1 MSEPFISQ
9 QVQPKYTSMSLFKNR
24 AFLFLWL
31 SSTSSFLA
39 LSTYLFAEQWYI
51 IRSLGQESALGI
63 VMMVT
68 LIPRVLLMTVGGVW
82 ADRFKRS
89 KIMLVSSFTRFLL
102 VFLMI
107 TLLHLHLLN
116 LWSLLFFALLFGILD
131 AFFSPAN
138 QSLLP
143 LLVPKEML
151 TRSNS
156 FIQTSNQVAMFAGP
170 MIGGWIITVSSFSVL
185 FLFVACF
192 LLITSAFTLC
202 IKEKNSSPPSK
213 QVSTKQELLEGFQY
227 VWNMPFLKS
236 ILFILM
242 TINVLFFGPL
252 LMGIPLLASEVLH
265 GKAVEVS
272 FLQSSYQGGMLGGAL
287 LIGLLNIRKNRGL
300 SILILIS
307 FLGIFL
313 SLLGQMYVL
322 WQGILLLVM
331 MGFMS
336 SMINVPL
343 VSIIQENCESDK
355 LGRVMSFVNASS
367 NGLVPLSY
375 AFVSICLTFG
385 TSISNILLCCGLL
398 ISILSILFITK
409 DKIVRNTN

>member
-202 IKEKNSSPPSK
+202 IKENNSSPPSK

-343 VSIIQENCESDK
+343 VSIIQENCETDK

>member
-9 QVQPKYTSMSLFKNR
+9 QVQPKYTSMSVFKNR

-39 LSTYLFAEQWYI
+39 LSTYLFAEQWYV

-102 VFLMI
+102 VFVMI

-156 FIQTSNQVAMFAGP
+156 FIQTSNQVAMFTGP

-202 IKEKNSSPPSK
+202 IKEKNSSPSSK
-213 QVSTKQELLEGFQY
+213 QASTRQELLEGFQY

-343 VSIIQENCESDK
+343 VSIIQENSETDK

-398 ISILSILFITK
+398 ITILSILFITK
-409 DKIVRNTN
+409 YKIVRDTN

>member
-9 QVQPKYTSMSLFKNR
+9 QAQPKYTSISLFKNR

-31 SSTSSFLA
+31 SSTASFLA
-39 LSTYLFAEQWYI
+39 LSTYLFAEQWYV
-51 IRSLGQESALGI
+51 IRALGQESALGI

-68 LIPRVLLMTVGGVW
+68 MIPRVLLMTVGGVW

-89 KIMLVSSFTRFLL
+89 KIMLVSSFTRCLL
-102 VFLMI
+102 IFIMI

-116 LWSLLFFALLFGILD
+116 LWSLLVFALLFGILD
-131 AFFSPAN
+131 SFFSPAN

-156 FIQTSNQVAMFAGP
+156 FIQTSNQVAMFTGP

-185 FLFVACF
+185 FFSVACF
-192 LLITSAFTLC
+192 LVISCTFTLC
-202 IKEKNSSPPSK
+202 IKEKKLSLSSGQASA
-213 QVSTKQELLEGFQY
+213 KQELLAGFQY

-242 TINVLFFGPL
+242 TINVFFFGPL
-252 LMGIPLLASEVLH
+252 LMGIPLLANEVLH

-287 LIGLLNIRKNRGL
+287 LIGLLNIRKKRGL

-307 FLGIFL
+307 FLGISL
-313 SLLGQMYVL
+313 SFLGQIYVL

-343 VSIIQENCESDK
+343 VSIIQENSETDK
-355 LGRVMSFVNASS
+355 LGRVMSFVSASS

-385 TSISNILLCCGLL
+385 TSISDILLYCGLL
-398 ISILSILFITK
+398 ITICSFLFIIK
-409 DKIVRNTN
+409 YKIVRDTN

>member
-39 LSTYLFAEQWYI
+39 LSTYLFAEQWYV
-51 IRSLGQESALGI
+51 IRALGQESALGI

-102 VFLMI
+102 VFVMI
-107 TLLHLHLLN
+107 ILLHLHLLN

-170 MIGGWIITVSSFSVL
+170 MIGGWIITVSSFSIL

-213 QVSTKQELLEGFQY
+213 QASTKQELLEGFQY

-287 LIGLLNIRKNRGL
+287 LIGLLNIRENRGL

-343 VSIIQENCESDK
+343 VSIIQENCETDK

-398 ISILSILFITK
+398 IIILSIFFITK
-409 DKIVRNTN
+409 YKIVRDTN

>member
-39 LSTYLFAEQWYI
+39 LSTYLFAEQWYV

-102 VFLMI
+102 VFVMI

-202 IKEKNSSPPSK
+202 IKEKNSSPSSK
-213 QVSTKQELLEGFQY
+213 QASTRQELLEGFQY

-313 SLLGQMYVL
+313 YLLGQMYVL

-343 VSIIQENCESDK
+343 VSIIQENSETDK

-398 ISILSILFITK
+398 ITILSILFITK
-409 DKIVRNTN
+409 YKIVRDTN

>member
-39 LSTYLFAEQWYI
+39 LSTYLFAEQWYV

-102 VFLMI
+102 VFVMI

-170 MIGGWIITVSSFSVL
+170 MIGGWIITVSSLSVL

-202 IKEKNSSPPSK
+202 IKEKNSSPSSK
-213 QVSTKQELLEGFQY
+213 QASTRQELLEGFQY

-343 VSIIQENCESDK
+343 VSIIQENSETDK

-398 ISILSILFITK
+398 ITILSILFITK
-409 DKIVRNTN
+409 YKIVRDTN

>member
-9 QVQPKYTSMSLFKNR
+9 QAQPKYTSISLFKNR

-31 SSTSSFLA
+31 SSTASFLA
-39 LSTYLFAEQWYI
+39 LSTYLFAEQWYV
-51 IRSLGQESALGI
+51 IRALGQESALGI

-68 LIPRVLLMTVGGVW
+68 MIPRVLLMTVGGVW

-89 KIMLVSSFTRFLL
+89 KIMLVSSFTRCLL
-102 VFLMI
+102 IFIMI

-116 LWSLLFFALLFGILD
+116 LWSLLVFALLFGILD
-131 AFFSPAN
+131 SFFSPAN

-156 FIQTSNQVAMFAGP
+156 FIQTSNQIAMFTGP

-185 FLFVACF
+185 FFSVACF
-192 LLITSAFTLC
+192 LVISCTFTLC
-202 IKEKNSSPPSK
+202 IKEKKLSLSSG
-213 QVSTKQELLEGFQY
+213 QVSAKQELLAGFQY

-242 TINVLFFGPL
+242 TINVFFFGPL
-252 LMGIPLLASEVLH
+252 LMGIPLVANEVLH

-287 LIGLLNIRKNRGL
+287 LIGLLNIRKKRGL

-307 FLGIFL
+307 FLGISL
-313 SLLGQMYVL
+313 SFLGQIYVL

-343 VSIIQENCESDK
+343 VSIIQENSETDK
-355 LGRVMSFVNASS
+355 LGRVMSFVSASS

-385 TSISNILLCCGLL
+385 TSISDILLYCGLL
-398 ISILSILFITK
+398 ITICSFLFIIK
-409 DKIVRNTN
+409 YKIVRDTN

>member
-39 LSTYLFAEQWYI
+39 LSTYLFAEQWYV

-102 VFLMI
+102 VFVMI

-202 IKEKNSSPPSK
+202 IKEKNSSPSSK
-213 QVSTKQELLEGFQY
+213 QASTRQELLEGFQY

-343 VSIIQENCESDK
+343 VSIIQENSETDK

-375 AFVSICLTFG
+375 AFVSIYLTFG

-398 ISILSILFITK
+398 ITILSILFITK
-409 DKIVRNTN
+409 YKIVRDTN

>member
-9 QVQPKYTSMSLFKNR
+9 QAQPKYTSISLFKNR

-31 SSTSSFLA
+31 SSTASFLA
-39 LSTYLFAEQWYI
+39 LSTYLFAEQWYV
-51 IRSLGQESALGI
+51 IRALGQESALGI

-68 LIPRVLLMTVGGVW
+68 MIPRVLLMTVGGVW

-89 KIMLVSSFTRFLL
+89 KIMLVSSFTRCLL
-102 VFLMI
+102 IFIMI

-116 LWSLLFFALLFGILD
+116 LWSLLVFALLFGILD
-131 AFFSPAN
+131 SFFSPAN

-156 FIQTSNQVAMFAGP
+156 FIQTSNQIAMFTGP

-185 FLFVACF
+185 FFSVACF
-192 LLITSAFTLC
+192 LVISCTFTLC
-202 IKEKNSSPPSK
+202 IKEKKLSLSSGQASA
-213 QVSTKQELLEGFQY
+213 KQELLAGFQY

-242 TINVLFFGPL
+242 TINVFFFGPL
-252 LMGIPLLASEVLH
+252 LMGIPLVANEVLH

-287 LIGLLNIRKNRGL
+287 LIGLLNIRKKRGL

-307 FLGIFL
+307 FLGISL
-313 SLLGQMYVL
+313 SFLGQIYVL

-331 MGFMS
+331 LGFMS

-343 VSIIQENCESDK
+343 VSIIQENSETDK
-355 LGRVMSFVNASS
+355 LGRVMSFVSASS

-385 TSISNILLCCGLL
+385 TSISDILLYCGLL
-398 ISILSILFITK
+398 ITICSFLFIIK
-409 DKIVRNTN
+409 YKIVRDTN

>member
-9 QVQPKYTSMSLFKNR
+9 QVQPKYTSMSVFKNR

-39 LSTYLFAEQWYI
+39 LSTYLFAEQWYV

-63 VMMVT
+63 VVMVT

-102 VFLMI
+102 VFVMI

-156 FIQTSNQVAMFAGP
+156 FIQTSNQVAMFTGP

-202 IKEKNSSPPSK
+202 IKEKNSSPSSK
-213 QVSTKQELLEGFQY
+213 QASTRQELLEGFQY

-343 VSIIQENCESDK
+343 VSIIQENSETDK

-398 ISILSILFITK
+398 ITILSILFITK
-409 DKIVRNTN
+409 YKIVRDTN

>member
-39 LSTYLFAEQWYI
+39 LSTYLFAEQWYV
-51 IRSLGQESALGI
+51 IRSLGQESTLGI

-102 VFLMI
+102 VFVMI

-202 IKEKNSSPPSK
+202 IKEKNSSPSSK
-213 QVSTKQELLEGFQY
+213 QASTRQELLEGFQY

-343 VSIIQENCESDK
+343 VSIIQENSETDK

-398 ISILSILFITK
+398 ITILSILFITK
-409 DKIVRNTN
+409 YKIVRDTN

>member
-9 QVQPKYTSMSLFKNR
+9 QVQPKYTNISLFKNR

-39 LSTYLFAEQWYI
+39 LSTYLFAEQWYV

-107 TLLHLHLLN
+107 ALLHLHLLN

-170 MIGGWIITVSSFSVL
+170 MIGGWIITVSSFSIL

-307 FLGIFL
+307 FLGILL

-343 VSIIQENCESDK
+343 VSIIQENCETDK

-385 TSISNILLCCGLL
+385 ASISNILLCCGLL
-398 ISILSILFITK
+398 ITILSILFITK
-409 DKIVRNTN
+409 YKIVRDTN

>member
-9 QVQPKYTSMSLFKNR
+9 QVQPKYTSISLFKNR

-31 SSTSSFLA
+31 SSTTSFLA
-39 LSTYLFAEQWYI
+39 LSTYLFAEQWYV
-51 IRSLGQESALGI
+51 IRALGQESALGI

-68 LIPRVLLMTVGGVW
+68 MVPRVLLMTVGGVW

-89 KIMLVSSFTRFLL
+89 KIMLVSSFTRCLL
-102 VFLMI
+102 IFVMI

-116 LWSLLFFALLFGILD
+116 LWSLLVFALLFGILD

-156 FIQTSNQVAMFAGP
+156 FIQTSNQIAMFAGP
-170 MIGGWIITVSSFSVL
+170 MIGGWIITTSSFSSL
-185 FLFVACF
+185 FFSVACF
-192 LLITSAFTLC
+192 LVISCTFTLC
-202 IKEKNSSPPSK
+202 IKEKKLSLSSEQASA
-213 QVSTKQELLEGFQY
+213 KQELLAGFQY

-242 TINVLFFGPL
+242 TINVFFFGPL
-252 LMGIPLLASEVLH
+252 LMGIPLLANEVLH

-287 LIGLLNIRKNRGL
+287 LIGLLNIRKKRGL

-307 FLGIFL
+307 FLGISL
-313 SLLGQMYVL
+313 SFLGQIYIL
-322 WQGILLLVM
+322 SQGIILLVM

-336 SMINVPL
+336 SMINIPL
-343 VSIIQENCESDK
+343 VSIIQENSETDK
-355 LGRVMSFVNASS
+355 LGRVMSFVSASS

-385 TSISNILLCCGLL
+385 TPISDILLYCGCL
-398 ISILSILFITK
+398 ITISSFLFLIK
-409 DKIVRNTN
+409 CKIIRDTN

>member
-9 QVQPKYTSMSLFKNR
+9 QVQPKCTSISLFKNR

-31 SSTSSFLA
+31 SSTTSFLA
-39 LSTYLFAEQWYI
+39 LSTYLFAEQWYV
-51 IRSLGQESALGI
+51 IRALGQESALGI

-68 LIPRVLLMTVGGVW
+68 MIPRVLLMTVGGVW

-89 KIMLVSSFTRFLL
+89 KIMLVSSFTRCLL
-102 VFLMI
+102 IFVMI

-116 LWSLLFFALLFGILD
+116 LWSLLVFALLFGILD

-156 FIQTSNQVAMFAGP
+156 FIQTSNQIAMFAGP
-170 MIGGWIITVSSFSVL
+170 MIGGWIITVSSFSSL
-185 FLFVACF
+185 FFSVACF
-192 LLITSAFTLC
+192 LVISCTFTLC
-202 IKEKNSSPPSK
+202 IKEKQLSLSSEQASA
-213 QVSTKQELLEGFQY
+213 KQELLAGFQY

-242 TINVLFFGPL
+242 TINVFFFGPL
-252 LMGIPLLASEVLH
+252 LMGIPLLANEVLH

-287 LIGLLNIRKNRGL
+287 LIGLLNIRKKRGL

-307 FLGIFL
+307 CLGISLSFLGQIYIL
-313 SLLGQMYVL
+313 S
-322 WQGILLLVM
+322 QGIILLVM

-336 SMINVPL
+336 SMINIPL
-343 VSIIQENCESDK
+343 VSIIQENSETDK
-355 LGRVMSFVNASS
+355 LGRVMSFVSASS

-375 AFVSICLTFG
+375 AFVSVCLTFG
-385 TSISNILLCCGLL
+385 TSISDILLYCGCL
-398 ISILSILFITK
+398 ITISSFLFIIK
-409 DKIVRNTN
+409 CKIVRDTN

>member
-9 QVQPKYTSMSLFKNR
+9 QVQPRYTSMSLFKNR

-31 SSTSSFLA
+31 SSISSFLA
-39 LSTYLFAEQWYI
+39 LSTYLFAEQWYV

-107 TLLHLHLLN
+107 ILLHLHLLN

-192 LLITSAFTLC
+192 LLITSIFTLC
-202 IKEKNSSPPSK
+202 IKEKNPSPSSK
-213 QVSTKQELLEGFQY
+213 QASAKQELLAGFQY

-287 LIGLLNIRKNRGL
+287 LIGLLNIRKKRGL

-307 FLGIFL
+307 ILGISL
-313 SLLGQMYVL
+313 SLLGQIYVL

-343 VSIIQENCESDK
+343 VSIIQENSETDK

-375 AFVSICLTFG
+375 ALVSICLTFG
-385 TSISNILLCCGLL
+385 TSISDILLCCGLL
-398 ISILSILFITK
+398 ITILSFLFIIK
-409 DKIVRNTN
+409 YKIVRDTN

>member
-39 LSTYLFAEQWYI
+39 LSTYLFAEQWYV
-51 IRSLGQESALGI
+51 IRALGQESALGI

-102 VFLMI
+102 VFVMI

-202 IKEKNSSPPSK
+202 IKEKNSSPSSK
-213 QVSTKQELLEGFQY
+213 QASTRQELLEGFQY

-307 FLGIFL
+307 LLGIFL

-343 VSIIQENCESDK
+343 VSIIQENSETDK

-398 ISILSILFITK
+398 ITILSIFFITK
-409 DKIVRNTN
+409 YKIVRDTN

>member
-1 MSEPFISQ
+1 MSEPLISQ

-39 LSTYLFAEQWYI
+39 LSTYLFAEQWYV
-51 IRSLGQESALGI
+51 IRALGQESVLGI

-102 VFLMI
+102 VFVMI

-185 FLFVACF
+185 FLFVTCF

-202 IKEKNSSPPSK
+202 IKEKNSSPSSK
-213 QVSTKQELLEGFQY
+213 QASTRQELLEGCQY

-242 TINVLFFGPL
+242 TINVFFFGPL

-343 VSIIQENCESDK
+343 VSIIQENSETDK

-398 ISILSILFITK
+398 ITILSILFITK
-409 DKIVRNTN
+409 YKIVRDTN

>member
-31 SSTSSFLA
+31 SSTSSSLA
-39 LSTYLFAEQWYI
+39 LSTYLFAEQWYV
-51 IRSLGQESALGI
+51 IRALGQESVLGI

-102 VFLMI
+102 VFVMI

-202 IKEKNSSPPSK
+202 IKEKNSSPSSK
-213 QVSTKQELLEGFQY
+213 QASTRQELLEGFQY

-343 VSIIQENCESDK
+343 VSIIQENSETDK

-375 AFVSICLTFG
+375 AVVSICLTFG

-398 ISILSILFITK
+398 ITILSILFITK
-409 DKIVRNTN
+409 YKIVRDTN

>member
-39 LSTYLFAEQWYI
+39 LSTYLFAEQWYV
-51 IRSLGQESALGI
+51 IRALGQESALGI

-102 VFLMI
+102 VFVMI

-202 IKEKNSSPPSK
+202 IKEKNSSPSSK
-213 QVSTKQELLEGFQY
+213 QASTRQELLEGFQY

-343 VSIIQENCESDK
+343 VSIIQENSETDK

-398 ISILSILFITK
+398 ITILSILFITK
-409 DKIVRNTN
+409 YKIVRDTN

>member
-9 QVQPKYTSMSLFKNR
+9 QAQPKYTSISLLKNR

-31 SSTSSFLA
+31 SSTASFLA
-39 LSTYLFAEQWYI
+39 LSTYLFAEQWYV
-51 IRSLGQESALGI
+51 IRALGQESALGI

-68 LIPRVLLMTVGGVW
+68 MIPRVLLMTVGGVW

-89 KIMLVSSFTRFLL
+89 KIMVVSSFTRCLL
-102 VFLMI
+102 IFIMI

-116 LWSLLFFALLFGILD
+116 FWSLLVFALLFGILD
-131 AFFSPAN
+131 SFFSPAN

-156 FIQTSNQVAMFAGP
+156 FIQTSNQIAMFTGP

-185 FLFVACF
+185 FFSVACF
-192 LLITSAFTLC
+192 LVISCTFTLC
-202 IKEKNSSPPSK
+202 IKEKKLSLSSGQASA
-213 QVSTKQELLEGFQY
+213 KQELLAGFQY

-242 TINVLFFGPL
+242 TINVFFFGPL
-252 LMGIPLLASEVLH
+252 LMGIPLLANEVLH

-287 LIGLLNIRKNRGL
+287 LIGLLNIRKKRGL

-307 FLGIFL
+307 FLGISL
-313 SLLGQMYVL
+313 SFLGQIYVL

-343 VSIIQENCESDK
+343 VSIIQENSETDK
-355 LGRVMSFVNASS
+355 LGRVMGFVSASS

-385 TSISNILLCCGLL
+385 TSISDILLYCGLL
-398 ISILSILFITK
+398 ITICSFLFIIK
-409 DKIVRNTN
+409 YKIVRDTN

>member
-9 QVQPKYTSMSLFKNR
+9 QAQPKYTSISLFKNR

-31 SSTSSFLA
+31 SSTASFLA
-39 LSTYLFAEQWYI
+39 LSTYLFAEQWYV
-51 IRSLGQESALGI
+51 IRALGQESALGI

-68 LIPRVLLMTVGGVW
+68 MIPRVLLMTVGGVW

-89 KIMLVSSFTRFLL
+89 KIMLVSSFTRCLL
-102 VFLMI
+102 IFIMI

-116 LWSLLFFALLFGILD
+116 LWSLLVFALLFGILD
-131 AFFSPAN
+131 SFFSPAN

-156 FIQTSNQVAMFAGP
+156 FIQTSNQIAMFTGP
-170 MIGGWIITVSSFSVL
+170 MIGGWIITISSFSVL
-185 FLFVACF
+185 FFSVACF
-192 LLITSAFTLC
+192 LVISCTFTLC
-202 IKEKNSSPPSK
+202 IKEKKLSLSSGQASA
-213 QVSTKQELLEGFQY
+213 KQELLAGFQY

-242 TINVLFFGPL
+242 TINVFFFGPL
-252 LMGIPLLASEVLH
+252 LMGIPLVANEVLH

-287 LIGLLNIRKNRGL
+287 LIGLLNIRKKRGF

-307 FLGIFL
+307 FLGISL
-313 SLLGQMYVL
+313 SFLGQIYVL

-343 VSIIQENCESDK
+343 VSIIQENSETDK
-355 LGRVMSFVNASS
+355 LGRVMSFVSASS

-385 TSISNILLCCGLL
+385 TSISDILLYCGLL
-398 ISILSILFITK
+398 ITICSFLFIIK
-409 DKIVRNTN
+409 YKIVRDTN

>member
-39 LSTYLFAEQWYI
+39 LSIYLFAEQWYV
-51 IRSLGQESALGI
+51 IRALGQESALGI

-89 KIMLVSSFTRFLL
+89 KIMLVSSFTRCLL
-102 VFLMI
+102 VFVMI

-192 LLITSAFTLC
+192 LLITSALTLC
-202 IKEKNSSPPSK
+202 IKEKNPSPSSK
-213 QVSTKQELLEGFQY
+213 QASTKQELLEGFQY

-236 ILFILM
+236 LLFILM

-343 VSIIQENCESDK
+343 VSIIQENSEIDK
-355 LGRVMSFVNASS
+355 LGRIMSFVNASS

-398 ISILSILFITK
+398 ITILSILFITK
-409 DKIVRNTN
+409 YKIVRDTN

>member
-9 QVQPKYTSMSLFKNR
+9 QVQPKYTSISLFKNR

-31 SSTSSFLA
+31 SSTTSFLA
-39 LSTYLFAEQWYI
+39 LSTYLFAEQWYV
-51 IRSLGQESALGI
+51 IRALGQESALGI

-68 LIPRVLLMTVGGVW
+68 MVPRVLLMTVGGVW

-89 KIMLVSSFTRFLL
+89 KIMLVSSFTRCLL
-102 VFLMI
+102 IFVMI

-116 LWSLLFFALLFGILD
+116 LWSLLVFALLFGILD

-156 FIQTSNQVAMFAGP
+156 FIQTSNQIAMFAGP
-170 MIGGWIITVSSFSVL
+170 MIGGWIITISSFSSL
-185 FLFVACF
+185 FFSVACF
-192 LLITSAFTLC
+192 LVISCTFTLC
-202 IKEKNSSPPSK
+202 IKEKKLSLSSEQASA
-213 QVSTKQELLEGFQY
+213 KQELLAGLQY

-242 TINVLFFGPL
+242 TINVFFFGPL
-252 LMGIPLLASEVLH
+252 LMGIPLLANEVLH

-287 LIGLLNIRKNRGL
+287 LIGLLNIRKKRGL

-307 FLGIFL
+307 CLGISLSFLGQIYIL
-313 SLLGQMYVL
+313 S
-322 WQGILLLVM
+322 QGIILLVM

-336 SMINVPL
+336 SMINIPL
-343 VSIIQENCESDK
+343 VSIIQENSETDK
-355 LGRVMSFVNASS
+355 LGRVMSFVSASS

-385 TSISNILLCCGLL
+385 TPISDILLYCGCL
-398 ISILSILFITK
+398 ITISSFLFLIK
-409 DKIVRNTN
+409 CKIVRDTN

>member
-9 QVQPKYTSMSLFKNR
+9 QAQPKYTSISLFKNR

-31 SSTSSFLA
+31 SSTASFLA
-39 LSTYLFAEQWYI
+39 LSTYLFAEQWYV
-51 IRSLGQESALGI
+51 IRALGQESALGI

-68 LIPRVLLMTVGGVW
+68 MIPRVLLMTVGGVW

-89 KIMLVSSFTRFLL
+89 KIMLVSSFTRCLL
-102 VFLMI
+102 IFIMI

-116 LWSLLFFALLFGILD
+116 LWSLLVFALLFGILD
-131 AFFSPAN
+131 SFFSPAN

-156 FIQTSNQVAMFAGP
+156 FIQTSNQVAMFTGP

-185 FLFVACF
+185 FFSVACF
-192 LLITSAFTLC
+192 LVISCTFTLC
-202 IKEKNSSPPSK
+202 IKEKKLSLSSGQASA
-213 QVSTKQELLEGFQY
+213 KQELLGGFQY

-242 TINVLFFGPL
+242 TINVFFFGPL
-252 LMGIPLLASEVLH
+252 LMGIPLLANEVLH

-287 LIGLLNIRKNRGL
+287 LIGLLNIRKKRGL

-307 FLGIFL
+307 FLGISL
-313 SLLGQMYVL
+313 SFLGQIYVL

-343 VSIIQENCESDK
+343 VSIIQENSETDK
-355 LGRVMSFVNASS
+355 LGRVMSFVSASS

-385 TSISNILLCCGLL
+385 TSISDILLYCGLL
-398 ISILSILFITK
+398 ITICSFLFIIK
-409 DKIVRNTN
+409 YKIVRDTN

>member
-9 QVQPKYTSMSLFKNR
+9 QAQPKYTSISLFKNR

-31 SSTSSFLA
+31 SSTASFLA
-39 LSTYLFAEQWYI
+39 LSTYLFAEQWYV
-51 IRSLGQESALGI
+51 IRALGQESALGI

-68 LIPRVLLMTVGGVW
+68 MIPRVLLMTVGGVW

-89 KIMLVSSFTRFLL
+89 KIMLVSSFTRCLL
-102 VFLMI
+102 IFIMI

-116 LWSLLFFALLFGILD
+116 LWSLLVFALLFGILD
-131 AFFSPAN
+131 SFFSPAN

-156 FIQTSNQVAMFAGP
+156 FIQTSNQIAMFTGP

-185 FLFVACF
+185 FFSVACF
-192 LLITSAFTLC
+192 LVISCTFTLC
-202 IKEKNSSPPSK
+202 IKEKKLSLSSG
-213 QVSTKQELLEGFQY
+213 QVSAKQELLAGFQY

-242 TINVLFFGPL
+242 TINVFFFGPL
-252 LMGIPLLASEVLH
+252 LMGIPLVANEVLH

-287 LIGLLNIRKNRGL
+287 LIGLLNIRKKRGL

-307 FLGIFL
+307 FLGISL
-313 SLLGQMYVL
+313 SFLGQIYVL

-343 VSIIQENCESDK
+343 VSIIQENSETDK
-355 LGRVMSFVNASS
+355 LGRVMSFVSASS

-385 TSISNILLCCGLL
+385 TSISDILLYCGLL
-398 ISILSILFITK
+398 IIICSFLFIIK
-409 DKIVRNTN
+409 YKIVRDTN

>member
-39 LSTYLFAEQWYI
+39 LSTYLFAEQWYV
-51 IRSLGQESALGI
+51 IRALGQESALGI

-89 KIMLVSSFTRFLL
+89 KIMLVSSLTRFLL
-102 VFLMI
+102 VFVMI

-170 MIGGWIITVSSFSVL
+170 MIGGWIITVSSFWGL

-202 IKEKNSSPPSK
+202 IKEKNSSPSSK
-213 QVSTKQELLEGFQY
+213 QASTRQELLEGFQY

-343 VSIIQENCESDK
+343 VSIIQENSETDK

-398 ISILSILFITK
+398 ITILSILFITK
-409 DKIVRNTN
+409 YKIVRDTN

>member
-39 LSTYLFAEQWYI
+39 LSTYLFAEQWYV
-51 IRSLGQESALGI
+51 IRALGQESALGI

-102 VFLMI
+102 VFVMI

-202 IKEKNSSPPSK
+202 IKEKNSSPSSK
-213 QVSTKQELLEGFQY
+213 QASTRQELLEGFQY

-313 SLLGQMYVL
+313 SLLGQMYDL

-343 VSIIQENCESDK
+343 VSIIQENSETDK

-398 ISILSILFITK
+398 ITILSILFIIK
-409 DKIVRNTN
+409 YKIVRDTD

>member
-9 QVQPKYTSMSLFKNR
+9 QAQPKYTSISLFKNR

-31 SSTSSFLA
+31 SSTASFLA
-39 LSTYLFAEQWYI
+39 LSTYLFAEQWYV
-51 IRSLGQESALGI
+51 IRALGQESALGI

-68 LIPRVLLMTVGGVW
+68 MIPRVLLMTVGGVW

-89 KIMLVSSFTRFLL
+89 KIMLVSSFTRCLL
-102 VFLMI
+102 IFIMI

-116 LWSLLFFALLFGILD
+116 LWSLLVFALLFGILD
-131 AFFSPAN
+131 SFFSPAN

-156 FIQTSNQVAMFAGP
+156 FIQTSNQIAMFTGP

-185 FLFVACF
+185 FFSVACF
-192 LLITSAFTLC
+192 LVISCTFTLC
-202 IKEKNSSPPSK
+202 IKEKKLSLSSGQASA
-213 QVSTKQELLEGFQY
+213 KQELLAGFQY

-242 TINVLFFGPL
+242 TINVFFFGPL
-252 LMGIPLLASEVLH
+252 LMGIPLLANEVLH

-287 LIGLLNIRKNRGL
+287 LIGLLNIRKKRGL

-307 FLGIFL
+307 FLGISL
-313 SLLGQMYVL
+313 SFLGQIYVL

-343 VSIIQENCESDK
+343 VSIIQENSERDK
-355 LGRVMSFVNASS
+355 LGRVMSFVSASS

-385 TSISNILLCCGLL
+385 TSISDILLYCGLL
-398 ISILSILFITK
+398 ITICSFLFIIK
-409 DKIVRNTN
+409 YKIVRDTN

>member
-9 QVQPKYTSMSLFKNR
+9 QVQPKYTSISLFKNR

-31 SSTSSFLA
+31 SSTTSFLA
-39 LSTYLFAEQWYI
+39 LSTYLFAEQWYVI
-51 IRSLGQESALGI
+51 QALGQESALGI

-68 LIPRVLLMTVGGVW
+68 MVPRVLLMTVGGVW

-89 KIMLVSSFTRFLL
+89 KIMLVSSFTRCLL
-102 VFLMI
+102 IFVMI

-116 LWSLLFFALLFGILD
+116 LWSLLVFALLFGILD

-156 FIQTSNQVAMFAGP
+156 FIQTSNQIAMFAGP
-170 MIGGWIITVSSFSVL
+170 MIGGWIITVSSFSSL
-185 FLFVACF
+185 FFSVACF
-192 LLITSAFTLC
+192 LVISCTFTLC
-202 IKEKNSSPPSK
+202 IKEKKLSLSSEQASA
-213 QVSTKQELLEGFQY
+213 KQELLAGFQY

-242 TINVLFFGPL
+242 TINVFFFGPL
-252 LMGIPLLASEVLH
+252 LMGIPLLANEVLH

-287 LIGLLNIRKNRGL
+287 LIGLLNIRKKRGL

-307 FLGIFL
+307 CLGISLSFLGQIYIL
-313 SLLGQMYVL
+313 S
-322 WQGILLLVM
+322 QGIILLVM

-336 SMINVPL
+336 SMINIPL
-343 VSIIQENCESDK
+343 VSIIQENSETDK
-355 LGRVMSFVNASS
+355 LGRAMSFVSAYS

-385 TSISNILLCCGLL
+385 TSISDILLYCGCL
-398 ISILSILFITK
+398 ITIFSFLFIMK
-409 DKIVRNTN
+409 CKIVRNTN

>member
-1 MSEPFISQ
+1 LSEPFISQ

-39 LSTYLFAEQWYI
+39 LSTYLFAEQWYV

-102 VFLMI
+102 VFVMI

-202 IKEKNSSPPSK
+202 IKEKNSSPSSK
-213 QVSTKQELLEGFQY
+213 QASTRQELLEGFQY

-343 VSIIQENCESDK
+343 VSIIQENSETDK

-398 ISILSILFITK
+398 ITILSILFITK
-409 DKIVRNTN
+409 YKIVRDTN

>member
-39 LSTYLFAEQWYI
+39 LSTYLFAEQWYV
-51 IRSLGQESALGI
+51 IRALGQESALGI

-89 KIMLVSSFTRFLL
+89 KIMLVSSFMRFLL
-102 VFLMI
+102 VFVMI

-202 IKEKNSSPPSK
+202 IKEKNSSPSSK
-213 QVSTKQELLEGFQY
+213 QASTRQELLEGFQY

-343 VSIIQENCESDK
+343 VSIIQENSETDK

-398 ISILSILFITK
+398 ITILSILFITK
-409 DKIVRNTN
+409 YKIVRDTN

>member
-1 MSEPFISQ
+1 
-9 QVQPKYTSMSLFKNR
+9 
-24 AFLFLWL
+24 
-31 SSTSSFLA
+31 
-39 LSTYLFAEQWYI
+39 
-51 IRSLGQESALGI
+51 
-63 VMMVT
+63 
-68 LIPRVLLMTVGGVW
+68 
-82 ADRFKRS
+82 
-89 KIMLVSSFTRFLL
+89 ML
-102 VFLMI
+102 
-107 TLLHLHLLN
+107 
-116 LWSLLFFALLFGILD
+116 
-131 AFFSPAN
+131 
-138 QSLLP
+138 
-143 LLVPKEML
+143 
-151 TRSNS
+151 
-156 FIQTSNQVAMFAGP
+156 
-170 MIGGWIITVSSFSVL
+170 
-185 FLFVACF
+185 

-202 IKEKNSSPPSK
+202 IKEKNSSPSSK
-213 QVSTKQELLEGFQY
+213 QASTRQELLEGFQY

-343 VSIIQENCESDK
+343 VSIIQENSETDK
-355 LGRVMSFVNASS
+355 LGE
-367 NGLVPLSY
+367 L
-375 AFVSICLTFG
+375 
-385 TSISNILLCCGLL
+385 
-398 ISILSILFITK
+398 
-409 DKIVRNTN
+409 

>member
-39 LSTYLFAEQWYI
+39 LSTYLFAEQWYV
-51 IRSLGQESALGI
+51 IRALGQESALGI

-102 VFLMI
+102 VFVMI

-202 IKEKNSSPPSK
+202 IKEKNSLPSSK
-213 QVSTKQELLEGFQY
+213 QASTRQELLEGFQY

-300 SILILIS
+300 SILILVS

-313 SLLGQMYVL
+313 SLLGQMYAL

-343 VSIIQENCESDK
+343 VSIIQENSETDK

-398 ISILSILFITK
+398 ITILSILFITK
-409 DKIVRNTN
+409 YKIVRDTN

>member
-1 MSEPFISQ
+1 MSEPYISQ

-116 LWSLLFFALLFGILD
+116 LWALLFFALLFGILD

-202 IKEKNSSPPSK
+202 IKENNSSPPSK

-343 VSIIQENCESDK
+343 VSIIQENCETDK

-398 ISILSILFITK
+398 ISLLSILFITK
-409 DKIVRNTN
+409 YKIVRDTN

>member
-39 LSTYLFAEQWYI
+39 LSTYLFAEQWYV
-51 IRSLGQESALGI
+51 IRALGQESVLGI

-102 VFLMI
+102 VFVMI

-202 IKEKNSSPPSK
+202 IKEKNSSPSSK
-213 QVSTKQELLEGFQY
+213 QASTRQELLEGFQY

-343 VSIIQENCESDK
+343 VSIIQENSETDK

-398 ISILSILFITK
+398 ITILSILFITK
-409 DKIVRNTN
+409 YKIVRDTN

>member
-9 QVQPKYTSMSLFKNR
+9 QVQPKYTSMSVFKNR

-39 LSTYLFAEQWYI
+39 LSTYLFAEQWYV

-63 VMMVT
+63 VVMVT

-102 VFLMI
+102 VFVMI

-151 TRSNS
+151 TRYNS
-156 FIQTSNQVAMFAGP
+156 FIQTSNQVAMFTGP

-202 IKEKNSSPPSK
+202 IKEKNSSPSSK
-213 QVSTKQELLEGFQY
+213 QASTRQELLEGFQY

-343 VSIIQENCESDK
+343 VSIIQENSETDK

-398 ISILSILFITK
+398 ITILSILFITK
-409 DKIVRNTN
+409 YKIVRDTN